1 MIELDYYVYVE
12 LLQLLVDVV
21 EEQIDVVKE
30 KNSDLDALI

>member
-30 KNSDLDALI
+30 KK